1 MKTVYLFKYVLL
13 AVLFSACGI
22 LPCCAQMTAKE
33 WNKDVVGWN
42 LGNQFECSAPG
53 QDGRLWMPTPTT
65 TQTIVPVLRVH
76 V

>member
-33 WNKDVVGWN
+33 WNKDVCGMESRQSV
-42 LGNQFECSAPG
+42 
-53 QDGRLWMPTPTT
+53 
-65 TQTIVPVLRVH
+65 
-76 V
+76 